1 MASVNKVILMGNCGR
16 DPEVRYLPSG
26 SAVATVTLATSTRR
40 KDKTTGEMVE
50 ETQWHRLNFFDR
62 LAEICGEYVKKGTQ
76 IYVEGRLR
84 YGKYT
89 DKDGVERQT
98 TDITVNEMQ
107 LLGSRQ
113 GAGAPEGGA
122 STGGYSK
129 PAPRPAAAA
138 SAAPAAAKPAAKPAG
153 SGFDDMDDDIPF

>member
-122 STGGYSK
+122 STGGYTK
-129 PAPRPAAAA
+129 PAPRPAAA
-138 SAAPAAAKPAAKPAG
+138 AAPAAAKPAAKPAG

>member
-1 MASVNKVILMGNCGR
+1 
-16 DPEVRYLPSG
+16 
-26 SAVATVTLATSTRR
+26 
-40 KDKTTGEMVE
+40 MVE

-98 TDITVNEMQ
+98 TDITVSEMQ

-138 SAAPAAAKPAAKPAG
+138 PAAAKPAAKPAG

>member
-40 KDKTTGEMVE
+40 KDKATGEMVE

-98 TDITVNEMQ
+98 TDITVSEMQ

-138 SAAPAAAKPAAKPAG
+138 GAAPAAAKPAAKPAG

>member
-40 KDKTTGEMVE
+40 KDKATGEMVE

-62 LAEICGEYVKKGTQ
+62 LAEICGEYVKKGSQ

-98 TDITVNEMQ
+98 TDITVSEMQ

-113 GAGAPEGGA
+113 GAGGQEGGS
-122 STGGYSK
+122 STSNYSK

-138 SAAPAAAKPAAKPAG
+138 GAAPAAAKPAAKPAG